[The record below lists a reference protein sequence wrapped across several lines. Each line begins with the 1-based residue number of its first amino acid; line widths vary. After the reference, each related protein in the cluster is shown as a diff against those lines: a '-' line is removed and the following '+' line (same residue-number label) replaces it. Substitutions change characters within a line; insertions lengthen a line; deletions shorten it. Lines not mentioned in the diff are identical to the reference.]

1 MNRPNTEIKRW
12 GIVVIQWLN
21 PDDLK
26 TGEHLYKDIL
36 QYKNL
41 SKKESF
47 SLYYNVHSI
56 SHSLITIAYF
66 PK

>member
-21 PDDLK
+21 PDDFK

-36 QYKNL
+36 QY
-41 SKKESF
+41 
-47 SLYYNVHSI
+47 
-56 SHSLITIAYF
+56 
-66 PK
+66 P

>member
-26 TGEHLYKDIL
+26 TGEHL
-36 QYKNL
+36 KND
-41 SKKESF
+41 
-47 SLYYNVHSI
+47 NMDR
-56 SHSLITIAYF
+56 
-66 PK
+66 